1 MAAPPPL
8 SSQGGVGVSSNTPE
22 GCTPFA
28 LAVDEEGANN
38 PPSDRINLELPVH
51 KQAELNYDLFNKF
64 LDFMNKNPGA
74 SKSVTVS
81 APAALGAP
89 PPIDVLASNLPSV
102 LLTQSG
108 TTHPGP
114 WSPLSQ
120 VHSTPR
126 VVRLPAVQNGF

>member
-1 MAAPPPL
+1 MAASPPL
-8 SSQGGVGVSSNTPE
+8 SSQGGVGVSSNIPE

-89 PPIDVLASNLPSV
+89 PPIDILASNLPSV
-102 LLTQSG
+102 FTDTIKG
-108 TTHPGP
+108 HPP
-114 WSPLSQ
+114 WSL
-120 VHSTPR
+120 VD
-126 VVRLPAVQNGF
+126 V